1 MILRV
6 AGFDFASGPIP
17 GNGQHCTYRC
27 WILSYS
33 RSLHPR
39 DERSSHLEFG
49 WSRPHGA
56 NRRWHIRGSKPR
68 IRARNSPIP
77 RADFTYTNT
86 QVSVW
91 STPASE
97 GFEKRFKLFWSHL
110 KRLSGGRHF
119 SLALLLLKYLRRVE
133 TKSRT
138 PVPARPPS
146 GRGTARRAIK
156 QSCIQ
161 LNRYF

>member
-1 MILRV
+1 MD
-6 AGFDFASGPIP
+6 AHDKPP
-17 GNGQHCTYRC
+17 NGWAPVRAAA
-27 WILSYS
+27 L
-33 RSLHPR
+33 
-39 DERSSHLEFG
+39 RSSHLEFG

-146 GRGTARRAIK
+146 GRGTANGAGYKTIMYSLTDTFERIITADDAIA
-156 QSCIQ
+156 
-161 LNRYF
+161 